1 VVPHESPHREDEWVF
16 VFFGSLR
23 RGWEPEPLL
32 SRIDSARAA
41 AGKKSCRFLL
51 IGRLG
56 EHGESVWGKMKGGG
70 YENFSFE
77 KRGELVPQE
86 ISRSLQECDFGI
98 AVSPLHLLGKSG
110 AVAAMREH
118 GLPVIVSRSTSPN
131 AQEGPASTL
140 RSGCPPGPNIRP
152 SIEADALTRGF
163 CQDRGGSRKHTDAAL
178 TSRALLAQ
186 RFTSWIVLLDED
198 FEKNLTVA
206 KRTPCQEILP
216 EVADAFLNAL
226 SVGLTSHHAPEGR

>member
-1 VVPHESPHREDEWVF
+1 MTVHTSNPYYASQLESAGIPCGELPLFGNIPVVPHESPHREDEWVF

-118 GLPVIVSRSTSPN
+118 GLPVIVSRVALGSGMQTNLDAFSP
-131 AQEGPASTL
+131 L
-140 RSGCPPGPNIRP
+140 I
-152 SIEADALTRGF
+152 
-163 CQDRGGSRKHTDAAL
+163 
-178 TSRALLAQ
+178 
-186 RFTSWIVLLDED
+186 LLDED